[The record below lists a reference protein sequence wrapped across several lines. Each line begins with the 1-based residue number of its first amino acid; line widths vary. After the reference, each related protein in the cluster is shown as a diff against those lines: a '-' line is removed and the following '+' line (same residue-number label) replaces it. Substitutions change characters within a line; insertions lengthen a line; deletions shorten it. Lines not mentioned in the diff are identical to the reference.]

1 MSNKVKLVVTLSKGQ
16 YENLKDIQFGGIGS
30 RMIYNA
36 VKNGTPLSEKKGKW
50 IKDKENKYH
59 CSRCGRTV
67 KKDWVED
74 MEIDYPFCHCG
85 ADMREVVEE

>member
-1 MSNKVKLVVTLSKGQ
+1 MSNKVKLIVTLSKGQ

-36 VKNGTPLSEKKGKW
+36 VKNGTLLSEKKGKW
-50 IKDKENKYH
+50 IKDEENKYH
-59 CSRCGRTV
+59 CSKCGRTV

-85 ADMREVVEE
+85 ADMREVVKE